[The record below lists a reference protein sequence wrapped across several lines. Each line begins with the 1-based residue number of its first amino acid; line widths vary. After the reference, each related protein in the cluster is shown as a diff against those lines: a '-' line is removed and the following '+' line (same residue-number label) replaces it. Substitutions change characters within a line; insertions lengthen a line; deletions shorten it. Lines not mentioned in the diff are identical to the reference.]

1 MKKMAATT
9 DAESADR
16 ASVDDL
22 YQRLPRLDS
31 EEYVT
36 FVDTAPRSA
45 LPPEVL
51 ARAFRQLPLDSR
63 TAHATIER
71 LFRRTG
77 TNWEYLQPVVRLA
90 RDRARDMLSEDR
102 GGAEDIHQDLLQD
115 ALLRIIRV
123 LPTPRG
129 AFAEVA
135 WTAFA
140 VTQFKDAWRERY
152 GRHAERLGPYRGS
165 PVKPADAEDEDRDP
179 LDLVSNE
186 QSIWGAIVTNDQT
199 AEIEATAERVAHGI
213 NDPFV
218 RDVALA
224 AWSSNDR
231 PKTSGVAKPGQL
243 PTLQERFPDKSRDQ
257 INRALRKADSLLA
270 TELLSN
276 RNLTWSDDLRAMLEK
291 QRERGLR
298 S

>member
-1 MKKMAATT
+1 MAAIT

-16 ASVDDL
+16 ASIDDL

-31 EEYVT
+31 EEYVVYVT
-36 FVDTAPRSA
+36 NAPRSE

-51 ARAFRQLPLDSR
+51 ARAFRQLPLDSEAAR
-63 TAHATIER
+63 ATIER

-102 GGAEDIHQDLLQD
+102 GAAEDIHQDLLQD
-115 ALLRIIRV
+115 GLLRIIRV

-129 AFAEVA
+129 AFAEAA
-135 WTAFA
+135 WTAFT
-140 VTQFKDAWRERY
+140 VTQFKDAWRERH
-152 GRHAERLGPYRGS
+152 GRRGERLDPHRGS
-165 PVKPADAEDEDRDP
+165 PGKAADAEDEDRDP
-179 LDLVSNE
+179 FDLVSNE
-186 QSIWGAIVTNDQT
+186 QSIWGAIVRNDQS
-199 AEIEATAERVAHGI
+199 AEIETIAERVAQGI

-224 AWSSNDR
+224 AWFSDQRSN
-231 PKTSGVAKPGQL
+231 TSGVAKPGQL
-243 PTLQERFPDKSRDQ
+243 PTLQQRFPDKSRDQ

-270 TELLSN
+270 TELLAT

>member
-1 MKKMAATT
+1 MAATK
-9 DAESADR
+9 DAESVDR
-16 ASVDDL
+16 ASIDDL

-36 FVDTAPRSA
+36 YVTTAPRSD

-51 ARAFRQLPLDSR
+51 ARAFRQLPIESEAGR
-63 TAHATIER
+63 ATIGR
-71 LFRRTG
+71 LFRRIG
-77 TNWEYLQPVVRLA
+77 TKWEYLEPVVKLA

-102 GGAEDIHQDLLQD
+102 GAAADIHEDLLQD
-115 ALLRIIRV
+115 ALVSIVRV

-129 AFAEVA
+129 AYAEVA

-140 VTQFKDAWRERY
+140 FTQFKDTWRQRY
-152 GRHAERLGPYRGS
+152 GRRGERLDPHRVS
-165 PVKPADAEDEDRDP
+165 VSKSADAEDEDRDP

-231 PKTSGVAKPGQL
+231 PRTSGVAKPGQL

>member
-1 MKKMAATT
+1 MAGTT
-9 DAESADR
+9 DTESVDR
-16 ASVDDL
+16 VSIDDL

-36 FVDTAPRSA
+36 YVTNTPRSD

-51 ARAFRQLPLDSR
+51 VRAFRQLPLESEA
-63 TAHATIER
+63 AHATIER
-71 LFRRTG
+71 LFRRIG
-77 TNWEYLQPVVRLA
+77 TKWEYLEPVVKLS
-90 RDRARDMLSEDR
+90 RDRARAMLSEDR
-102 GGAEDIHQDLLQD
+102 GAAADIHEDLLQD
-115 ALLRIIRV
+115 ALASIVRV

-129 AFAEVA
+129 AYAEVA

-140 VTQFKDAWRERY
+140 FTQFKDAWRERY
-152 GRHAERLGPYRGS
+152 GRRGERLDPYRGS
-165 PVKPADAEDEDRDP
+165 AGTAADAEDENRDP

-186 QSIWGAIVTNDQT
+186 QSIWGAIVRNDQS
-199 AEIEATAERVAHGI
+199 AEIEIAAERVVERI
-213 NDPFV
+213 DDPFV
-218 RDVALA
+218 RDVALT
-224 AWSSNDR
+224 AWFSDER
-231 PKTSGVAKPGQL
+231 PKTSGVAKPGHR
-243 PTLQERFPDKSRDQ
+243 PTLQQRFPDKSRDQ